1 MKKRIVPFIF
11 LALTFVLLTSVVY
24 AWFSTGIDVKTELI
38 SVNVGTNQVETHL
51 FVQKQ
56 GEEEVLITNQAQLA
70 EILKMGIPSD
80 EYVFRIKIVNHM
92 SNTATASIIVN
103 DITSTPDIGFSGDLK
118 DAYLIKDLN
127 VKVVREG
134 LPIENLYLTPNSPTQ
149 GVGVDGQVLSVSRI
163 NNVIVDNKI
172 VLANNILIASGE
184 AINIKITLAFDS
196 NIVSTEYRG
205 QMIFNEF
212 RIVIGE

>member
-1 MKKRIVPFIF
+1 VKKRIVPFIF

>member
-56 GEEEVLITNQAQLA
+56 GEEEVLITNQVQLA

-92 SNTATASIIVN
+92 SNTASASIIVN
-103 DITSTPDIGFSGDLK
+103 DITSIPDIGFSGDLK

-134 LPIENLYLTPNSPTQ
+134 LPIENLYLTPNSPTP

>member
-134 LPIENLYLTPNSPTQ
+134 LPIEIYT
-149 GVGVDGQVLSVSRI
+149 
-163 NNVIVDNKI
+163 
-172 VLANNILIASGE
+172 
-184 AINIKITLAFDS
+184 
-196 NIVSTEYRG
+196 
-205 QMIFNEF
+205 
-212 RIVIGE
+212 